1 LSTHDDDNVAV
12 GAIEALGRIG
22 GTQTVAALIAAVESK
37 HFFRTFPAIDALGRT
52 GDARAVQPLAG
63 LLADPLYALEA
74 ARALGR
80 TGQESAIAPLAGL
93 LGRAPDALVRAT
105 AVALAELRERYEA
118 RFGDN
123 ESIAAA

>member
-1 LSTHDDDNVAV
+1 DALVASRADAEVDGRMMALAERGATAPAICDAVQVLGRRRVHASVELLASLSTHDDDNVAV

-63 LLADPLYALEA
+63 LLADP
-74 ARALGR
+74 
-80 TGQESAIAPLAGL
+80 
-93 LGRAPDALVRAT
+93 
-105 AVALAELRERYEA
+105 
-118 RFGDN
+118 
-123 ESIAAA
+123 